1 MIQNIKNIQIKKSLP
16 LLICDADEVIFE
28 FMKSFE
34 KYLKENQMY
43 FLYKS
48 FNLNGNIFS
57 SKNNK
62 PINTKM
68 IPNTISNFFKNYT
81 SKMPLINGAK
91 NSLKELNKIMNII
104 ILSNIP
110 EVYALDRYNYLKK
123 NNMNYYFLYNKGP
136 KGDICKKLKQLTN
149 KKTFFMDDLP
159 NQLISVKKLSKEI
172 TTIHFLQNKKL
183 LKILPKYIEC
193 DHKAR
198 DWLEAK
204 NIILKNI

>member
-1 MIQNIKNIQIKKSLP
+1 LIQNIKNIQIKKSLP

-62 PINTKM
+62 PIDTKI
-68 IPNTISNFFKNYT
+68 IPNTIFNFFKNYT
-81 SKMPLINGAK
+81 SKMPLIKGAK
-91 NSLKELNKIMNII
+91 TSLKELNHVINII
-104 ILSNIP
+104 IVSNIP

-123 NNMNYYFLYNKGP
+123 NNMNYYFLFNKGP
-136 KGDICKKLKQLTN
+136 KGDICKQLKQLTN

-159 NQLISVKKLSKEI
+159 NQLISVKNNSKEI

-183 LKILPKYIEC
+183 LKILPKNIES

-198 DWLEAK
+198 DWSEAK

>member
-34 KYLKENQMY
+34 KYLKKNQMY

-123 NNMNYYFLYNKGP
+123 NNIN
-136 KGDICKKLKQLTN
+136 
-149 KKTFFMDDLP
+149 
-159 NQLISVKKLSKEI
+159 
-172 TTIHFLQNKKL
+172 
-183 LKILPKYIEC
+183 
-193 DHKAR
+193 
-198 DWLEAK
+198 
-204 NIILKNI
+204 